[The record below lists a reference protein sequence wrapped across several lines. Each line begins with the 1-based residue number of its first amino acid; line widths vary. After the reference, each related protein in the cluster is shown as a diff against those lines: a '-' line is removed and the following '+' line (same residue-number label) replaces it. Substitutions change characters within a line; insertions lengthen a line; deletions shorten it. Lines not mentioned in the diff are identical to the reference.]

1 MNFHF
6 ARKLI
11 ALTALWGLLS
21 MSLCWGRTK
30 APQRCEICCPPSGC
44 GGFNYYFQTSM
55 YAHVTPTNQMYT
67 QKKVTESQLLAAV
80 NSFTAWANYNKA
92 GYTAAATAK
101 IVAMGETAFVNALV
115 NTSNEYADATY
126 FGNVVP
132 ASVMTTQLKGITIA
146 DAEAIWSV
154 LDGGGGVYQLQ
165 LYYEAYLTQQAERI
179 GGKFKSVEQVAA
191 RMGFRIPYVLQPTAF
206 FTTCIFVGAVLGLIA
221 ITGGGAGI
229 GMIGAMVAFGGT
241 AGNFAVGISGERRRE
256 EAELVTGYA
265 NRT

>member
-6 ARKLI
+6 ARKLV
-11 ALTALWGLLS
+11 ALTALWGVLS
-21 MSLCWGRTK
+21 MSLAWGRTK
-30 APQRCEICCPPSGC
+30 PPVRCEVCCPPTGC
-44 GGFNYYFQTSM
+44 IGFNQYFQSSM

-67 QKKVTESQLLAAV
+67 AKTVTEAQLLGAV
-80 NSFTAWANYNKA
+80 NAYTTWANYNKN
-92 GYTAAATAK
+92 GFTAEATAK
-101 IVAMGETAFVNALV
+101 IVAMGEAAFVAALV

-132 ASVMTTQLKGITIA
+132 ASVMTTQLEGITTA

-154 LDGGGGVYQLQ
+154 LDGGGGIYQLQ
-165 LYYEAYLTQQAERI
+165 LDYAAYLTQQAYRI
-179 GGKFKSVEQVAA
+179 GGKFESLEQVANE
-191 RMGFRIPYVLQPTAF
+191 MGIRLPFVLQPTAF

-256 EAELVTGYA
+256 EAELVAGHA